1 MSNLGKK
8 YVPYLRQD
16 WNRDMTVATGPEIS
30 IGNQYRSDDTDAY
43 EQRAR
48 IPLQMLA
55 AYPMTLSELKLHAR
69 QQRIPVV
76 ELEETL
82 YWLLARG
89 RVVRADGLW
98 RLA

>member
-8 YVPYLRQD
+8 YVPYMRQD
-16 WNRDMTVATGPEIS
+16 WNRDMSAASNVEVRASDSLRG
-30 IGNQYRSDDTDAY
+30 DDTDAY

-82 YWLLARG
+82 YWLLACG